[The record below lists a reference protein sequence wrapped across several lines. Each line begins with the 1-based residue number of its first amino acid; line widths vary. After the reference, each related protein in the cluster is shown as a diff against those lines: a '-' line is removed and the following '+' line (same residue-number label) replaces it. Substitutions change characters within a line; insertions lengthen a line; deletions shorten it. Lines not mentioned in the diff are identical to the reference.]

1 MTKEQNEP
9 EVFRMTKFYF
19 FDFHCVS
26 FMFFLSFCLKNFQ
39 FSTLNFQ
46 LSIINYQLLN
56 IYCIFVFMKHLL
68 PIILSIL
75 LLSACGESERVQFE
89 KLTQIDS
96 IAEVNADS
104 AITLLNAFN
113 RDSLSGND
121 NKFYF
126 DLLKIRTCDK
136 AYIAHTSDSAI
147 LSVINYFENH
157 DFNNLLP
164 VAYYY
169 GGRVYSDLGDA
180 PLALE
185 YFQKALSCENI
196 NSHTEVVT
204 YSQMAGIYHK
214 QKVYDLAIPTY
225 KKAIELNAKN
235 NNSLGIIYNTRSMGD
250 IYSKLNNNDSAI
262 ILYSNAVT
270 LAQKEKYTNL
280 ASSINLSLA
289 ELHLFNHEYSKAYYH
304 LNSMKNFLPKED
316 SISEANTYAHLH
328 YRLNNI
334 DSTIFYCK
342 KLIKSKNLNTQLNG
356 YNILV
361 NLHIHNNRINKA
373 YDAMI
378 MSTKLSDSIRKL
390 QTPQEIRQ
398 LSSIYNYQIR
408 ERENNKLKQEA
419 QEYEIKIIYLC
430 SSIIVVII
438 IALFIIYITRKRK
451 RIIKLKLQNVEL
463 LLKQSNEFSENAIA
477 ENNQKIAQL
486 ESQISSINC
495 ENQSLIQELEN
506 QKKLLVLSNE
516 KAIIYKK
523 QKDNAILTFNNDD
536 FVKEIRQRLKNFS
549 DSKNILSEKEWT
561 ILYEKISVLFP
572 SFVNTM
578 QNLPFKISSYEFRV
592 SMLIK
597 TKFAPKEIAR
607 LTNHSESSVSLT
619 RARLYK
625 KLTNDNG
632 KASDWDK
639 FINSI

>member
-1 MTKEQNEP
+1 
-9 EVFRMTKFYF
+9 
-19 FDFHCVS
+19 
-26 FMFFLSFCLKNFQ
+26 
-39 FSTLNFQ
+39 
-46 LSIINYQLLN
+46 
-56 IYCIFVFMKHLL
+56 MKHLL

-121 NKFYF
+121 NKFYY

-157 DFNNLLP
+157 DFNDLLP

-180 PLALE
+180 PQALE
-185 YFQKALSCENI
+185 YFHKALDCTNI
-196 NSHTEVVT
+196 NSLTMAVT
-204 YSQMAGIYHK
+204 YAQIAGIYNE
-214 QKVYDLAIPTY
+214 QKVFDLAIPAY
-225 KKAIELNAKN
+225 KKAIELNSKN
-235 NNSLGIIYNTRSMGD
+235 NNYNGIIYNTQGLGN
-250 IYSKLNNNDSAI
+250 IYSKKEEEDSAL
-262 ILYSNAVT
+262 ILYNEA
-270 LAQKEKYTNL
+270 LK
-280 ASSINLSLA
+280 LA
-289 ELHLFNHEYSKAYYH
+289 EKIKNTKLS
-304 LNSMKNFLPKED
+304 NSLRLSIGKFLINKNNYVDACEILSSVQSNQLRED
-316 SISEANTYAHLH
+316 SIVIANTFAHLY

-334 DSTIFYCK
+334 DSTIYYCS
-342 KLIKSKNLNTQLNG
+342 KLIKSQSLNAQLNG
-356 YNILV
+356 YNILA
-361 NLHIHNNRINKA
+361 NLHMHNNQTKDA
-373 YDAMI
+373 YDDI
-378 MSTKLSDSIRKL
+378 VMSTRLSDSIHKIN
-390 QTPQEIRQ
+390 TPYEIRR

-419 QEYEIKIIYLC
+419 QEYKIKIIYLC
-430 SSIIVVII
+430 GSIIMIVV
-438 IALFIIYITRKRK
+438 IALFIIYIIRKRK
-451 RIIKLKLQNVEL
+451 HILKLKLQNVEL
-463 LLKQSNEFSENAIA
+463 LLKQSNNLSETTITQNKEKILLLETQINSINSEN
-477 ENNQKIAQL
+477 QV
-486 ESQISSINC
+486 
-495 ENQSLIQELEN
+495 LIQELEN
-506 QKKLLVLSNE
+506 QKKLLEINNE
-516 KAIIYKK
+516 QAFLIKYQNESAISS
-523 QKDNAILTFNNDD
+523 FNNDA
-536 FVKEIRQRLKNFS
+536 FIKEINNRLQNYS
-549 DSKNILSEKEWT
+549 INKNILSEKEWT

-572 SFVNTM
+572 SFVNTL

-592 SMLIK
+592 SILIK
-597 TKFAPKEIAR
+597 TKFSPKEIAR

>member
-1 MTKEQNEP
+1 
-9 EVFRMTKFYF
+9 
-19 FDFHCVS
+19 
-26 FMFFLSFCLKNFQ
+26 
-39 FSTLNFQ
+39 
-46 LSIINYQLLN
+46 
-56 IYCIFVFMKHLL
+56 MKHLL

-113 RDSLSGND
+113 RDSLLGND
-121 NKFYF
+121 NKYYF
-126 DLLKIRTCDK
+126 DLLKIRTNDK

-180 PLALE
+180 PQALE
-185 YFQKALSCENI
+185 YFHKALDCENI
-196 NSHTEVVT
+196 NTHIEAVT
-204 YSQMAGIYHK
+204 YCQMAEIYSN
-214 QKVYDLAIPTY
+214 QKVFDLAIPAY
-225 KKAIELNAKN
+225 KKAIELNNGIN
-235 NNSLGIIYNTRSMGD
+235 NFYNLRNLGNLYFQQ
-250 IYSKLNNNDSAI
+250 NNIDSAL
-262 ILYSNAVT
+262 ILYHQAFD
-270 LAQKEKYTNL
+270 YTNKL
-280 ASSINLSLA
+280 ESLYLNSSIKLQLA
-289 ELHLFNHEYSKAYYH
+289 NVHLFNNNYSEANYI
-304 LNSMKNFLPKED
+304 LNSIKGYLSNED
-316 SISEANTYAHLH
+316 SISISHTFAHLY
-328 YRLNNI
+328 YRQNNI
-334 DSTIFYCK
+334 DSTIYYCG
-342 KLIKSKNLNTQLNG
+342 KLIKSQSLNAQLNG
-356 YNILV
+356 YNILA
-361 NLHIHNNRINKA
+361 NLHMHNNRINEA

-419 QEYEIKIIYLC
+419 QENKIKIIFLVG
-430 SSIIVVII
+430 SITII
-438 IALFIIYITRKRK
+438 IILALSTILLIRKRK
-451 RIIKLKLQNVEL
+451 HLIKLKLHNVEL

-523 QKDNAILTFNNDD
+523 QKDNAILTFNNED
-536 FVKEIRQRLKNFS
+536 FVKEIHHRLKIYPEE
-549 DSKNILSEKEWT
+549 KNILSENEWNYL
-561 ILYEKISVLFP
+561 IDKISNLFP
-572 SFVNTM
+572 EFIDTLHD
-578 QNLPFKISSYEFRV
+578 LPFKLSSYEFRV
-592 SMLIK
+592 SILIK
-597 TKFAPKEIAR
+597 TKFTPKEIAR
-607 LTNHSESSVSLT
+607 LTNHSDSSVSLT

-625 KLTNDNG
+625 KLTGNDG
-632 KASDWDK
+632 HTYDWDK
-639 FINSI
+639 FIYNI

>member
-1 MTKEQNEP
+1 
-9 EVFRMTKFYF
+9 
-19 FDFHCVS
+19 
-26 FMFFLSFCLKNFQ
+26 
-39 FSTLNFQ
+39 
-46 LSIINYQLLN
+46 
-56 IYCIFVFMKHLL
+56 MKHLL

-157 DFNNLLP
+157 D
-164 VAYYY
+164 
-169 GGRVYSDLGDA
+169 LGDA
-180 PLALE
+180 PQALE
-185 YFQKALSCENI
+185 YFHKALDCTNI
-196 NSHTEVVT
+196 NSLTMAVT
-204 YSQMAGIYHK
+204 YAQIAGIYNE
-214 QKVYDLAIPTY
+214 QKVFDLAISAY
-225 KKAIELNAKN
+225 KKAIKLNKDN
-235 NNSLGIIYNTRSMGD
+235 NNYINLLYNKHSLGEILFAQNQ
-250 IYSKLNNNDSAI
+250 NDSALVLFNEVI
-262 ILYSNAVT
+262 KKA
-270 LAQKEKYTNL
+270 KEIGYTKL
-280 ASSINLSLA
+280 IASTKQSLA
-289 ELHLFNHEYSKAYYH
+289 ELYLFEKDYKKASDL
-304 LNSMKNFLPKED
+304 LNSIKNDLPKED
-316 SISEANTYAHLH
+316 STSIANTFAHFN

-334 DSTIFYCK
+334 DSTIFYCN
-342 KLIKSKNLNTQLNG
+342 KLIKSKHLHSQLNG
-356 YNILV
+356 YNILA
-361 NLHIHNNRINKA
+361 NLHIKNKNIDEA

-451 RIIKLKLQNVEL
+451 HIIKLKLQNVEL

-523 QKDNAILTFNNDD
+523 QKDNAILTFNNED
-536 FVKEIRQRLKNFS
+536 FVKEIHHRLKIYPEE
-549 DSKNILSEKEWT
+549 KNILSENEWNYL
-561 ILYEKISVLFP
+561 IDKISNLFP
-572 SFVNTM
+572 EFIDTLHD
-578 QNLPFKISSYEFRV
+578 LPFKLSSYEFRV
-592 SMLIK
+592 SILIK
-597 TKFAPKEIAR
+597 TKFTPKEIAR
-607 LTNHSESSVSLT
+607 LTNHSDSSVSLT

-625 KLTNDNG
+625 KLTGNDG
-632 KASDWDK
+632 HTYDWDK
-639 FINSI
+639 FIYNI

>member
-1 MTKEQNEP
+1 M
-9 EVFRMTKFYF
+9 R
-19 FDFHCVS
+19 H
-26 FMFFLSFCLKNFQ
+26 L
-39 FSTLNFQ
+39 FS
-46 LSIINYQLLN
+46 
-56 IYCIFVFMKHLL
+56 
-68 PIILSIL
+68 IILSL
-75 LLSACGESERVQFE
+75 LLLTACRESERMQFE
-89 KLTQIDS
+89 KLQQIDS

-104 AITLLNAFN
+104 AVAMIKTIN
-113 RDSLSGND
+113 RDTLSNND
-121 NKFYF
+121 NKYYF
-126 DLLKIRTCDK
+126 DLLEIRSNDK

-147 LSVINYFENH
+147 LSIINYFEKH

-180 PLALE
+180 PQALE
-185 YFQKALSCENI
+185 YFQKALDCENI
-196 NSHTEVVT
+196 NSNTKAVA
-204 YSQMAGIYHK
+204 YSQIAEIYNN
-214 QKVYDLAIPTY
+214 QKVFDLAISAY
-225 KKAIELNAKN
+225 KKAIKLNKDN
-235 NNSLGIIYNTRSMGD
+235 NNYINLLYNKHSLGEILFAQNQ
-250 IYSKLNNNDSAI
+250 NDSALVLFNEVI
-262 ILYSNAVT
+262 KKA
-270 LAQKEKYTNL
+270 KEIGYTKL
-280 ASSINLSLA
+280 IASTKQSLA
-289 ELHLFNHEYSKAYYH
+289 ELYLFEKDYKKASDL
-304 LNSMKNFLPKED
+304 LNSIKNDLPKED
-316 SISEANTYAHLH
+316 STSIANTFAHFN

-334 DSTIFYCK
+334 DSTIFYCN
-342 KLIKSKNLNTQLNG
+342 KLIKSKHLHSQLNG
-356 YNILV
+356 YNILA
-361 NLHIHNNRINKA
+361 NLHIKNKNIDEA

-463 LLKQSNEFSENAIA
+463 LLKQSNEFSENTIA

-495 ENQSLIQELEN
+495 KNQSLIQELEN
-506 QKKLLVLSNE
+506 QKKLLVLRNE

-549 DSKNILSEKEWT
+549 DSKNILSENEWNYL
-561 ILYEKISVLFP
+561 IDKISNLFP
-572 SFVNTM
+572 EFIDTLHD
-578 QNLPFKISSYEFRV
+578 LPFKLSSYEFRV
-592 SMLIK
+592 SILIK
-597 TKFAPKEIAR
+597 TKFTPKEIAR

-625 KLTNDNG
+625 KLTGNDG
-632 KASDWDK
+632 HTYDWDK
-639 FINSI
+639 FIYNI